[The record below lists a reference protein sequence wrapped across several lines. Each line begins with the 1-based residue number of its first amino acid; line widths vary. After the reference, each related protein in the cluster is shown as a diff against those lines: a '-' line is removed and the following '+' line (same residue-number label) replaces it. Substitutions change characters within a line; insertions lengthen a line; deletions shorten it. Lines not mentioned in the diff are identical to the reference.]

1 MKKIVL
7 ISTYCDTIEKIEILK
22 ENIIKIKSFGLD
34 VLVISP
40 LTLPSEIIEL
50 SDFVFFT
57 KENPLL
63 LWPVRS
69 FTFWKSVYT
78 DEGWVKMHHNLADY
92 GWAGL
97 YQVKKLSQIALSY
110 DYDIFYHM
118 IYDLVIDDV
127 IENELTNDTTN
138 IIHPR
143 RDPHNPDTL
152 WETTL
157 HFMVFDRPMMEK
169 IVSEIELDEYLRT
182 NGVAEGEVLKWKNK
196 YNIPTS
202 NQPVKDLIY
211 YWEDTDFFNYS
222 KNEKYKL
229 YFNKN
234 DDGEIWLEDGPTKG
248 WINGKLKIFFYDVKE
263 NIDFSLNI
271 NGDTHNFKI
280 NDTVVIELD
289 YDSTK
294 IDEFVIFDGE
304 MTYDYSDT
312 IKKTNRNIFYYDEIP
327 FEIDYS
333 HEIRINTKDFIRVFN
348 KDKLPFSFEFKR
360 QINQR
365 KIWDVKLYSD
375 SWATFPDT
383 EIVDVVVKDNQ
394 DELVYHRKWD
404 VNTDGD
410 FIYKKLWNYC
420 KNKEKSKGVVVG
432 THNGEFGEWVPVAI
446 DKLSEI
452 TLIEA
457 SKKQFNELI
466 KNYSSFEN
474 LKFINQL
481 VTKDGTD
488 TVFYEGGKGYTNT
501 VVKRVIDYWETEPIT
516 ETVRESI
523 KFSELITPDVNWVH
537 TDVEGIDFE
546 LIMSLTDEQLSHLD
560 IIIYEYNNSSDK
572 ERELINNFLIE
583 KGFQTYREKGV
594 SIAFKK

>member
-7 ISTYCDTIEKIEILK
+7 ISTYCDTTEKVEILK
-22 ENIIKIKSFGLD
+22 NNIGKIKSFGLD

-63 LWPVRS
+63 VWPVRS

-78 DEGWVKMHHNLADY
+78 KEGWIKMHHNLADY

-127 IENELTNDTTN
+127 VTNELNNHTTN
-138 IIHPR
+138 IVHPR
-143 RDPHNPDTL
+143 RDPHNPDVL

-169 IVSEIELDEYLRT
+169 IVNEIQLDEYLRT

-196 YNIPTS
+196 YDIPTS
-202 NQPVKDLIY
+202 NQPVKDQIY

-222 KNEKYKL
+222 KNDKYKFF
-229 YFNKN
+229 FNKN
-234 DDGEIWLEDGPTKG
+234 CEDEIWLEEGPTKAF
-248 WINGKLKIFFYDVKE
+248 IRSDFKLFFYDVKE
-263 NIDFSLNI
+263 TIKIKITI
-271 NGDTHNFKI
+271 NGEDHIFDIVDT
-280 NDTVVIELD
+280 TVLD
-289 YDSTK
+289 LNYDSTK

-304 MTYDYSDT
+304 VTFDYSDT
-312 IKKTNRNIFYYDEIP
+312 IKKTNRNIFYYDELP
-327 FEIDYS
+327 FKIEYS
-333 HEIRINTKDFIRVFN
+333 NQIQINNKDLTRIFH
-348 KDKLPFSFEFKR
+348 KDKLPLSYEFRR

-365 KIWDVKLYSD
+365 KIWDVNLGSN
-375 SWATFPDT
+375 SWATFPDV
-383 EIVDVVVKDNQ
+383 EIVDVVVKNKQ
-394 DELVYHRKWD
+394 NEVVYHRKWD
-404 VNTDGD
+404 VSIDGN
-410 FIYKKLWNYC
+410 FIYKKLWDYC
-420 KNKEKSKGVVVG
+420 KDKENAKGVVVG
-432 THNGEFGEWVPVAI
+432 THNGEFGEWVPVAFNKI
-446 DKLSEI
+446 SDIILV
-452 TLIEA
+452 EA
-457 SKKQFNELI
+457 SEKQYNELVE
-466 KNYSSFEN
+466 NYSLYDN
-474 LKFINQL
+474 LKFLNQL
-481 VTKDGTD
+481 VTKDGEKTI
-488 TVFYEGGKGYTNT
+488 FYEGGKGYTNT
-501 VVKRVIDYWETEPIT
+501 VVKRVIDYWEIEPVT

-523 KFSELITPDVNWVH
+523 KFSHLITPDINWIH

-560 IIIYEYNNSSDK
+560 IIIYEYNNSSDY

-583 KGFQTYREKGV
+583 KGFKTYREEGV
-594 SIAFKK
+594 SIAWK

>member
-7 ISTYCDTIEKIEILK
+7 ISTYCNTIEKIKILK

-78 DEGWVKMHHNLADY
+78 DEGWVKMYHNLADY

-97 YQVKKLSQIALSY
+97 YQVKKLSQIALTY

-127 IENELTNDTTN
+127 VETELTNYTTN
-138 IIHPR
+138 IVHPR
-143 RDPHNPDTL
+143 RDPHHPDVL

-202 NQPVKDLIY
+202 DKPVKDSIY
-211 YWEDTDFFNYS
+211 YWQETDFFNYS
-222 KNEKYKL
+222 NNENYKL
-229 YFNKN
+229 FFNKN
-234 DDGEIWLEDGPTKG
+234 DESEISLGDEKTKG
-248 WINGKLKIFFYDVKE
+248 WINNKLRLFFYDVNQPT
-263 NIDFSLNI
+263 NISYKI
-271 NGDTHNFKI
+271 NGNEYNQHIQNTCVIDTI
-280 NDTVVIELD
+280 

-294 IDEFVIFDGE
+294 VYEFILFDGK
-304 MTYDYSDT
+304 TKYDFSET
-312 IKKTNRNIFYYDEIP
+312 IKKLSRNLFYYDEIP
-327 FEIDYS
+327 FEIEYS
-333 HEIRINTKDFIRVFN
+333 DEIRINTKDLTKIFDKN
-348 KDKLPFSFEFKR
+348 KLPFSFEFRR
-360 QINQR
+360 QVNQR
-365 KIWDVKLYSD
+365 KIWDVKLSSD
-375 SWATFPDT
+375 SWATFPDV
-383 EIVDVVVKDNQ
+383 EIVDVVIKDNKN
-394 DELVYHRKWD
+394 ELVYHKKWD
-404 VNTDGD
+404 VNVNGN

-420 KNKEKSKGVVVG
+420 KNKQNPKGVVVG

-457 SKKQFNELI
+457 SEKQFNELI
-466 KNYSSFEN
+466 KNYSSYEN

-481 VTKDGTD
+481 VTVDGAD

-523 KFSELITPDVNWVH
+523 KFSELITSDVKWIH

-560 IIIYEYNNSSDK
+560 IIIYEYNNSSDE
-572 ERELINNFLIE
+572 ERELINNFLIN

-594 SIAFKK
+594 SIAFK

>member
-1 MKKIVL
+1 MRKIVL
-7 ISTYCDTIEKIEILK
+7 ISTYCNTKEKIEILK
-22 ENIIKIKSFGLD
+22 ENIVKIKSFGLD

-63 LWPVRS
+63 VWPVRS

-78 DEGWVKMHHNLADY
+78 NEGWVKMHYNLADY

-127 IENELTNDTTN
+127 VENELTNDTTN
-138 IIHPR
+138 IVHPR
-143 RDPHNPDTL
+143 RDPHNPEIL

-222 KNEKYKL
+222 KNENYKL
-229 YFNKN
+229 FFNKN
-234 DDGEIWLEDGPTKG
+234 DESEIWLEDGPTEG
-248 WINGKLKIFFYDVKE
+248 WIDSNLKLFFYDVKGPI
-263 NIDFSLNI
+263 NISILVNGVKHDYNI
-271 NGDTHNFKI
+271 QNTC
-280 NDTVVIELD
+280 VISTD

-294 IDEFVIFDGE
+294 VYEFILSDGQIK
-304 MTYDYSDT
+304 YDYSET
-312 IKKTNRNIFYYDEIP
+312 IKKINRNLFYYDEIP
-327 FEIDYS
+327 FEVEYS
-333 HEIRINTKDFIRVFN
+333 HDIRVNTKDLTKIFDKN
-348 KDKLPFSFEFKR
+348 KLPFLFEFRR
-360 QINQR
+360 QVNQR
-365 KIWDVKLYSD
+365 KIWDVNLNSN

-394 DELVYHRKWD
+394 DKLVYHRKWD
-404 VNTDGD
+404 VNIDGN
-410 FIYKKLWNYC
+410 FIYKKLWEYC
-420 KNKEKSKGVVVG
+420 NNNQNSKGVVVG

-452 TLIEA
+452 ILIEA
-457 SKKQFNELI
+457 SEKQFNELI
-466 KNYSSFEN
+466 KNYSSYEN
-474 LKFINQL
+474 LKFINKL
-481 VTKDGTD
+481 VTKDGGQ

-516 ETVRESI
+516 ETIRESI
-523 KFSELITPDVNWVH
+523 KFSDLITSDVNWIH

-546 LIMSLTDEQLSHLD
+546 LIMSLTDEQLSRLD
-560 IIIYEYNNSSDK
+560 IIIYEYNNSSDE

-583 KGFQTYREKGV
+583 KKFQTYREKGV
-594 SIAFKK
+594 SIAFK